1 MKWIIKKII
10 NFALPTKWMY
20 FMFFKYKRNAYF
32 IIKQHELLVAVRAG
46 FMHYSLLKIFINSK
60 IVWWCSCPSAT
71 HSPRGSEGT
80 SNPKLACHMVLL
92 AVELWEIPAPPSS
105 HCQLHTD
112 LQPTEE
118 STQYG
123 KAMTAGSVSPSLS
136 VQPRYKKLLQKHLAP
151 PEHSQ
156 VQSPGRV
163 TSKKLQCTGALAHKL
178 LLSTFCQCLNG
189 RRVWLQI

>member
-71 HSPRGSEGT
+71 LNPRGSEGI
-80 SNPKLACHMVLL
+80 SNPKLARHMVLP
-92 AVELWEIPAPPSS
+92 AVELWEIPAPHPVTASYTLPCSLQRDQVNMAKPWLQAVFLQAHQPSPDIKNCCTS
-105 HCQLHTD
+105 IWQHLSIPRFNPQAGWVPENC
-112 LQPTEE
+112 
-118 STQYG
+118 SVGCINTQ
-123 KAMTAGSVSPSLS
+123 VFVIHFLS
-136 VQPRYKKLLQKHLAP
+136 VAKW
-151 PEHSQ
+151 E
-156 VQSPGRV
+156 QSV
-163 TSKKLQCTGALAHKL
+163 AAD
-178 LLSTFCQCLNG
+178 
-189 RRVWLQI
+189 